1 MVIASFISSIFNILM
16 ALMSSAVFWI
26 LHRNQADVPF
36 TITLKW
42 SQRNGATQI
51 PSKSQSNT
59 DPLSQCGRRKKL
71 AELFG
76 KIPVKGELLKFEI
89 LSSTEQSSG
98 CLLSGVFV
106 SEQSIGAESEDDLFS
121 EFMGKYGD
129 IKDSVM
135 EAFKLNNFTN
145 DFHFDISIARSSKT
159 SPEKRLK
166 LAVETMRHFN
176 VPEDVVLSAQKH
188 MEKASVNERNAT
200 DDAVKEGGVG
210 AGDGAVVKSYSLCF
224 VAVQCSL
231 SILTH
236 CPPTT
241 ESAHC
246 GATECK

>member
-42 SQRNGATQI
+42 NQRNAAIASTT
-51 PSKSQSNT
+51 KSPPKM
-59 DPLSQCGRRKKL
+59 DPFSQCGRRKKL
-71 AELFG
+71 AKLLS

-166 LAVETMRHFN
+166 LAVETMRYFN
-176 VPEDVVLSAQKH
+176 VPDDMVVTVQRQMKSAS
-188 MEKASVNERNAT
+188 MERRSTEVLA
-200 DDAVKEGGVG
+200 KEGGVG
-210 AGDGAVVKSYSLCF
+210 MSGGTTVKSYSLCF
-224 VAVQCSL
+224 IAAQCSQCK
-231 SILTH
+231 SNH
-236 CPPTT
+236 FHFTT

-246 GATECK
+246 GATEWE